1 MQRDGLQARVTQLE
15 RELED
20 YKDNNA
26 KLQRQLDNW
35 QGLKKGD
42 AVDLEMLR
50 KKNVELENQSR
61 EANAVIQVRDTE
73 LDKVKDRYTQLK
85 DVLRDW
91 KVRFSSSCYIAVQEI
106 DYL

>member
-20 YKDNNA
+20 YKDNNT

-42 AVDLEMLR
+42 DVDLEMLR
-50 KKNVELENQSR
+50 KKNVELEAQSR

-73 LDKVKDRYTQLK
+73 LEKVKDRYTQLK

-91 KVRFSSSCYIAVQEI
+91 KVRFFLRLLRCGSR
-106 DYL
+106 D